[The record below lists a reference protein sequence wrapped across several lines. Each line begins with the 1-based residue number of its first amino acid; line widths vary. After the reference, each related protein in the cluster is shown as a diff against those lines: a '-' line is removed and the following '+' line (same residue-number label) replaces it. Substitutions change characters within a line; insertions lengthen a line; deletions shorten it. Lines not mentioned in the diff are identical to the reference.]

1 MTNWFEKPRFSKIVS
16 AQTKPVYHENEIIN
30 NFLNS
35 LVKRKKYEKYQK
47 IFNCVWPAPSILM
60 NKKR

>member
-47 IFNCVWPAPSILM
+47 IFNCV
-60 NKKR
+60 